1 MKTIWAIIMKKTK
14 KIIKDEFQQFK
25 ARVNNVQTLAE
36 LDVVSHEYK
45 EWCKSTLIRNAV
57 EIMTL
62 ISNKESEL
70 INK

>member
-45 EWCKSTLIRNAV
+45 EWCKSTPIRNAV

-62 ISNKESEL
+62 ITNKESEL